1 MNPEEIYVVLGVLLT
16 FLLLLAFYFNR
27 EKKSFAMPVGEPVYS
42 DLRAQGRILRSDRY
56 GLTGKP
62 DRIMQT
68 QEGVVPYEYK
78 TTDSE
83 TPREGHMLQMAA
95 YFLILEENYPGTPV
109 SYGVLKYRNTAFR
122 IENSPELRNE
132 LFNVMDQIRGSPGIP
147 DRNHGSP
154 RRCVYCSFRDI
165 CPQKLIK

>member
-1 MNPEEIYVVLGVLLT
+1 MNPDEIYVVLGILLT
-16 FLLLLAFYFNR
+16 FLLLLAVHFNR
-27 EKKSFAMPVGEPVYS
+27 AKESYAMPSGEAVYS
-42 DLRAQGRILRSDRY
+42 DFKAQGRILKSERY

-68 QEGVVPYEYK
+68 TDGVIPYEYK
-78 TTDSE
+78 TTNSE

-95 YFLILEENYPGTPV
+95 YFLILEENYPGSPV

-132 LFNVMDQIRGSPGIP
+132 LFNVMDQIRGAPGMP
-147 DRNHGSP
+147 ERNHGSP
-154 RRCVYCSFRDI
+154 RRCVYCSFRQI